1 MKGTT
6 SSNAGTL
13 RAVAL
18 SVAVFGCV
26 SAAAAQEQQKL
37 FIEGDIVRG
46 NTPSGNTGPVCVLAN
61 EFKRKEN
68 VIFRIRVRNPMG
80 QALDDEGLKSLIVE
94 LSDGKKIPA
103 EYRARPPVAVR
114 ARLGLTGPIDYFWS
128 SAWLIPADYPTVA
141 LRDPRCQIV
150 EGLDNAAKLIG
161 IQHVGHG
168 RAGSGLVP
176 QYALEISLVLGD

>member
-1 MKGTT
+1 MKATRSGARK
-6 SSNAGTL
+6 SNAGKL

-18 SVAVFGCV
+18 SVAILGCA

-61 EFKRKEN
+61 QFKRKEN
-68 VIFRIRVRNPMG
+68 VIFRIRVRNAMG
-80 QALDDEGLKSLIVE
+80 QPLDDKGLKSLVVE

-103 EYRARPPVAVR
+103 DYRARPPVAVR

-128 SAWLIPADYPTVA
+128 SAWLIPADYPTGSLTYRVVA
-141 LRDPRCQIV
+141 TDVQGNTQSWEPMKDLRSLPVVLAGEV
-150 EGLDNAAKLIG
+150 EYTK
-161 IQHVGHG
+161 
-168 RAGSGLVP
+168 
-176 QYALEISLVLGD
+176 

>member
-1 MKGTT
+1 LRDSFANPLIIPQSRESALMKATMSGAQK
-6 SSNAGTL
+6 SNAGTL
-13 RAVAL
+13 RVAL
-18 SVAVFGCV
+18 SVAILSCA

-61 EFKRKEN
+61 QFKRKEN
-68 VIFRIRVRNPMG
+68 VIFRIRVRNAMG
-80 QALDDEGLKSLIVE
+80 QPLDDKGLKSLVVE

-128 SAWLIPADYPTVA
+128 SAWLSRRTTRPGRSPTGWSRPTCRA
-141 LRDPRCQIV
+141 TR
-150 EGLDNAAKLIG
+150 K
-161 IQHVGHG
+161 
-168 RAGSGLVP
+168 AGS
-176 QYALEISLVLGD
+176 Q

>member
-68 VIFRIRVRNPMG
+68 VIFRIRVRNAMG
-80 QALDDEGLKSLIVE
+80 QALDDKGLKSLIVE

-114 ARLGLTGPIDYFWS
+114 ARLGLTGPIDYCVC
-128 SAWLIPADYPTVA
+128 LADPGGLPDRIA
-141 LRDPRCQIV
+141 HLPRGRDRHAGQH
-150 EGLDNAAKLIG
+150 AKLG
-161 IQHVGHG
+161 ADEGSEVAAGGDGG
-168 RAGSGLVP
+168 RG
-176 QYALEISLVLGD
+176 